1 MYVILT
7 KKAKSVVF
15 LWDLPFAHLLFLV
28 FFSVEARLPFCC
40 TFELELLSKTFFI
53 QSSICPLVHL
63 VFVIHHSSV
72 VKRLLSRLENPSSIP
87 VSDTCH
93 KELIISVQEKK
104 FQHSS
109 AIKKQ

>member
-40 TFELELLSKTFFI
+40 TFELELLSKTLFI
-53 QSSICPLVHL
+53 QASICPLVHL

-72 VKRLLSRLENPSSIP
+72 VKRLLNQLENPSSIP

-93 KELIISVQEKK
+93 KE
-104 FQHSS
+104 
-109 AIKKQ
+109 